1 MVIIL
6 KDCLNVKTSPFYS
19 PALMKSFKPAVD
31 TGWIGICGK
40 LKIPVLIAI
49 FINNAIHHCQ
59 NQSALLTQHLLQYLM
74 RPDLTKPFNM
84 VPVIIQDLLEQEF
97 SV

>member
-19 PALMKSFKPAVD
+19 PAPMESFKPAVN

-49 FINNAIHHCQ
+49 IINNAIYHCQ
-59 NQSALLTQHLLQYLM
+59 NESALLT
-74 RPDLTKPFNM
+74 
-84 VPVIIQDLLEQEF
+84 
-97 SV
+97 